1 MAEEFTYQVDFF
13 NLSFAAICI
22 QYFFF
27 CLDFYPVALL
37 SYFPLVF
44 FLVKKKQQQKT
55 SKSGPTYKE
64 WFTVPGRVIASNVCF
79 QHSLY
84 YDKLI
89 LMQMNLLKAISHNK
103 LQFEKG
109 LINFIFLK
117 LF

>member
-1 MAEEFTYQVDFF
+1 MHT
-13 NLSFAAICI
+13 I
-22 QYFFF
+22 FFF
-27 CLDFYPVALL
+27 LFR
-37 SYFPLVF
+37 FPSSCTPFIFPAGV

-64 WFTVPGRVIASNVCF
+64 WFTDLGRVIASNVCF